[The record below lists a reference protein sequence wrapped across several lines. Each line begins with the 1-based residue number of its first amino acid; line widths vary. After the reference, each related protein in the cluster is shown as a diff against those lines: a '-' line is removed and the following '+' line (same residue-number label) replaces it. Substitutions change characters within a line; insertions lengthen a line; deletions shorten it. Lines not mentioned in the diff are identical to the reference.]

1 MATVELSVEE
11 IDAAIE
17 RRKNGE
23 RLAEEADRLAHD
35 LRAFIRAA
43 WHVVVPN
50 TFVSTWH
57 VDSLADHLQAL
68 YEREITRLV
77 VTIPPGSLKST
88 IVSVLAPAWRW
99 VNAPDERFVSASYSD
114 EYAERD
120 TRNSRTLIQSA
131 WFRARFGDR
140 FQLAADENL
149 KTRYS
154 NDQGGYRRATHVGG
168 GTGARG
174 GVLLLDDPHNAK
186 EAQSEGQLQT
196 ARQWWGDTWS
206 SRLDDHPEQAGIMA
220 VIGQRISEQDLIG
233 MLLEDAGRWTHLC
246 LPARYEPNHPY
257 VYPATARTAG
267 GREMLGDPRAE
278 DGELLAP
285 NYQTEAR
292 LAELAT
298 DMTAHVAAAQLQQR
312 PAPREGAL
320 LKRGDWRYYAPALS
334 FYRRDGQFDRVQAAK
349 LADVAHLTQIVHSWD
364 TSLKDGAD
372 NDYVAG
378 QVWGIAQADRYLL
391 RIFKARM
398 GLNGTIEAMRELAA
412 WAHGIWPNLPHRILI
427 ETAAN
432 GPDAIAEMKA
442 RVDGVVAIKAAG
454 KKELRAAAAT
464 PALESGNCY
473 LPGYGNADLSGYTD
487 RTPAAV
493 QDFVESCSVFPNGA
507 HDDDVDAWSQMVN
520 WTRGNQ
526 HRPARTARPQGRIP
540 TTAPRRDRLAA

>member
-1 MATVELSVEE
+1 MPLVDLTLEE
-11 IDAAIE
+11 VDAAIE
-17 RRKNGE
+17 RRRNGE
-23 RLAEEADRLAHD
+23 QLAEEAARLAGD

-50 TFVSTWH
+50 TFVPTWH
-57 VDSLADHLQAL
+57 VDALADHLQAL
-68 YEREITRLV
+68 YERDITRLV

-88 IVSVLAPAWRW
+88 IVSVIAPAWRW
-99 VNAPDERFVSASYSD
+99 IAEPAERFVSASWSD
-114 EYAERD
+114 EYSERD
-120 TRNSRTLIQSA
+120 TRMSRQLIQSA
-131 WFRARFGDR
+131 WFRARFDG
-140 FQLAADENL
+140 FQLARDENL

-154 NDQGGYRRATHVGG
+154 NDRGGYRRATHVGG

-206 SRLDDHPEQAGIMA
+206 SRLDDHPERAGIMA

-233 MLLEDAGRWTHLC
+233 MLLEDPERWTHLC
-246 LPARYEPNHPY
+246 LPARFEPKHPY
-257 VYPATARTAG
+257 RYPASIVTRS
-267 GREMLGDPRAE
+267 GRELLGDPRTT

-285 NYQTEAR
+285 AYQTAER
-292 LAELAT
+292 LTELAT

-320 LKRGDWRYYAPALS
+320 LKRGDWRFYDPTLS
-334 FYRRDGQFDRVQAAK
+334 FYRRDGKFDRAQATK
-349 LADVAHLTQIVHSWD
+349 LAERAKFTQIVHTWD

-372 NDYVAG
+372 NDFVAG
-378 QVWGIAQADRYLL
+378 QVWGVAAADRYLL
-391 RIFKARM
+391 RVFKARL
-398 GLNGTIEAMRELAA
+398 GLNGTIEAMRELAG
-412 WAHGIWPNLPHRILI
+412 WAHGIWPDLPHRILI

-442 RVDGVVAIKAAG
+442 RVDGVTPIKAVG
-454 KKELRAAAAT
+454 HKELRAAAAT
-464 PALESGNCY
+464 PALEAGNCY
-473 LPGYGNADLSGYTD
+473 LPGFGNADLSGYTD

-520 WTRGNQ
+520 WTRGHQ
-526 HRPARTARPQGRIP
+526 HAPARTSVARQRIP
-540 TTAPRRDRLAA
+540 TGAPRRSVAA